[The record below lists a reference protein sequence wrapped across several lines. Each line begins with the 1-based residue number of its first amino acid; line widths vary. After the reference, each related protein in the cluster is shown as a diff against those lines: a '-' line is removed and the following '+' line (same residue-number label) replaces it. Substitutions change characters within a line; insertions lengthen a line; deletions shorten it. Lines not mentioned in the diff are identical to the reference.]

1 WLRTRIEDRVATRA
15 KGREGQFSHA
25 GLLNRQEHRPAAPG
39 LAGAGGRNRPSWWRH
54 SLQELWPLSAHEH
67 AREPIGVESPDKG
80 LRFDGRS
87 ARRPELEQHLT
98 AKRQPLV
105 DEDFCPGNTG
115 IFGPTLE
122 LPRPARNGD
131 EPRYC
136 LAREP
141 PSVLFPVPHPRLSL
155 PRRYGHFS
163 TPPVSVV
170 RFVSGAQCRLPNE
183 MPWAHRMP
191 RR

>member
-1 WLRTRIEDRVATRA
+1 MLLRESQGQQRLRTRIEDRVATRA

-25 GLLNRQEHRPAAPG
+25 GLQNRQEHRPAAPG
-39 LAGAGGRNRPSWWRH
+39 LAAARDRNRPSRWRH
-54 SLQELWPLSAHEH
+54 SLQELWPLTAHEH

-98 AKRQPLV
+98 AKRQPFV

-115 IFGPTLE
+115 IFGPTLK

-141 PSVLFPVPHPRLSL
+141 PSVLFAGMSPASILM
-155 PRRYGHFS
+155 RRYCHFS
-163 TPPVSVV
+163 RPPVSVAL
-170 RFVSGAQCRLPNE
+170 FVSGALSSAE
-183 MPWAHRMP
+183 
-191 RR
+191 